1 MALSS
6 QALTTLAQAK
16 AELGVTAASYDAVI
30 ERLIETASTAILEY
44 VDHPLHYEA
53 NFVEKVPGYGRQL
66 LYVSRT
72 PIVSITSIELLP
84 SSLSAAGTGTTYAST
99 SYTIRNAKAGIIFR
113 LDSWDWTAFYEQRL
127 ASAPMKPGTEDYRYL
142 VTYNGGW
149 ITRNQAAA
157 GVGAMTL
164 PYDIEQACLWGVAN
178 LWRHR
183 GREIH
188 GQAETEDMA
197 AIDWQ
202 SNVLP
207 GASLRLL
214 QTYKRVP

>member
-1 MALSS
+1 
-6 QALTTLAQAK
+6 
-16 AELGVTAASYDAVI
+16 
-30 ERLIETASTAILEY
+30 
-44 VDHPLHYEA
+44 
-53 NFVEKVPGYGRQL
+53 
-66 LYVSRT
+66 
-72 PIVSITSIELLP
+72 
-84 SSLSAAGTGTTYAST
+84 
-99 SYTIRNAKAGIIFR
+99 
-113 LDSWDWTAFYEQRL
+113 
-127 ASAPMKPGTEDYRYL
+127 
-142 VTYNGGW
+142 
-149 ITRNQAAA
+149 
-157 GVGAMTL
+157 VGAMTL

>member
-16 AELGVTAASYDAVI
+16 AELGVTAAKYDAVI
-30 ERLIETASTAILEY
+30 ERLIETVSSTIVEY

-53 NFVEKVPGYGRQL
+53 NFAERVPGFGRQL

-72 PIVSITSIELLP
+72 PIVSIASIELLP

-99 SYTIRNAKAGIIFR
+99 SYTIRNARAGIIFR

-142 VTYNGGW
+142 VTYTGGY
-149 ITRNQAAA
+149 ITRNQAAL
-157 GVGAMTL
+157 GVGVMSL
-164 PYDIEQACLWGVAN
+164 PYEIEQACLWGVAN

-197 AIDWQ
+197 AMNWAADA
-202 SNVLP
+202 LP
-207 GASLRLL
+207 AQCMALL
-214 QTYKRVP
+214 ETYKRVL